1 MERNAA
7 DLDDPPL
14 PTSLSLLLL
23 LLQLLSVRSL
33 VFFLLFLPS
42 NKSSPCVS
50 IGFLYAGESSVGYR
64 FPAGWLLRSPPAPP
78 PPLSSSSCTAAMS
91 ARAFPFIHHLDVFPR
106 PAYEKI
112 PNAQRPSPS
121 L

>member
-1 MERNAA
+1 
-7 DLDDPPL
+7 
-14 PTSLSLLLL
+14 
-23 LLQLLSVRSL
+23 V
-33 VFFLLFLPS
+33 
-42 NKSSPCVS
+42 
-50 IGFLYAGESSVGYR
+50 
-64 FPAGWLLRSPPAPP
+64 
-78 PPLSSSSCTAAMS
+78 MS